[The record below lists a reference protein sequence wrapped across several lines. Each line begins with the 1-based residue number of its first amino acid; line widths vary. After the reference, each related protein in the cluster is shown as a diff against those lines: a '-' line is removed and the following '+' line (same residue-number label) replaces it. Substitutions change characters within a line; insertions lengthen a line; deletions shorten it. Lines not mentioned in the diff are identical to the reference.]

1 MTSTAEARPS
11 RAAFLWLCLCTA
23 LAVSVPEAGRL
34 GEARAQSQDDLFDR
48 MAGSWT
54 GAGAARLS
62 DGSQERIRCRAEY
75 RHSSRNG
82 LDLAL
87 RCASDSFNLQASGRV
102 TRAGN
107 QLTGSWSE
115 ATLGMSGNL
124 SGQIAGDS
132 INAQIDG
139 GGFSA
144 RIRFTLR
151 GQSQSVSLASDL
163 QSATMVLHRN

>member
-1 MTSTAEARPS
+1 MTSTAEAKPS
-11 RAAFLWLCLCTA
+11 RTGAALVWLCLSTA

-48 MAGSWT
+48 MAGSWS

-102 TRAGN
+102 ARA
-107 QLTGSWSE
+107 
-115 ATLGMSGNL
+115 
-124 SGQIAGDS
+124 
-132 INAQIDG
+132 IN
-139 GGFSA
+139 
-144 RIRFTLR
+144 
-151 GQSQSVSLASDL
+151 
-163 QSATMVLHRN
+163 